1 LLILLVLLAALLLI
15 PFHLSAQIARREGRS
30 ITRFAVSWLYGIIG
44 FSRTTEDGET
54 TSALLLFRR
63 TAWKRREEK
72 KAKKKEGLGAKLWKF
87 AKEKDKEKK
96 GIPTEDLLEVI
107 PELPDLIGAVLRLLN
122 ALRRSIAMEQLK
134 GEVRVGLGDP
144 GQTGMLVGLTHAI
157 RGIVSPWEDVLD
169 LTLQPVFDEAVLEGK
184 LEMKLRLRLLRLVV
198 PAIRLLLK
206 KPIRRLMKARGGG
219 G

>member
-1 LLILLVLLAALLLI
+1 MLILLVLLAALLLI

-30 ITRFAVSWLYGIIG
+30 ITRFAVSGLYGIIG

-54 TSALLLFRR
+54 TSALHLFRR

-72 KAKKKEGLGAKLWKF
+72 KE
-87 AKEKDKEKK
+87 EKDKEKK
-96 GIPTEDLLEVI
+96 GIPTEDLLEAL

-122 ALRRSIAMEQLK
+122 ALRRSVAMERLK

-157 RGIVSPWEDVLD
+157 GGMVSPWADVLD
-169 LTLQPVFDEAVLEGK
+169 LTLLPVFDEAVLEGE
-184 LEMKLRLRLLRLVV
+184 LEMRLRLRLLRLVV
-198 PAIRLLLK
+198 PAIRLFLK
-206 KPIRRLMKARGGG
+206 KTIRKMMKASGGG